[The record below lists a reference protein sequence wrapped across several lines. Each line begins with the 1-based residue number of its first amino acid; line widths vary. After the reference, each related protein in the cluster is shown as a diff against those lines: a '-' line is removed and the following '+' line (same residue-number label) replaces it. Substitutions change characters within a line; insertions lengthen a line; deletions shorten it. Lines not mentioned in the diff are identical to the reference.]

1 MKKNILYGALVN
13 LICIEAHAM
22 QYPDPST
29 AILIGRGSVIK
40 QSLQSGLTP
49 PKQENGAVQEAHSFA
64 LPQPQEEQNTQR
76 LFPEQHQQAD
86 TINCDYRIPVE
97 ISSISLEFVINWAQ
111 QAVRQSFDFNFASI
125 DTQLEKLQACYTESG
140 WVKFKSALQSSGNVD
155 VIKTQNLAVSS
166 QIDGQAQLI
175 EFKDYLWKMNVP
187 LKVVYQSNEE
197 RVTHFLNVYLTV
209 GRKINGNLGIMQ
221 MIATPRFAPISLKST
236 SVDEAVRD
244 MYQIVAKKKVE
255 ALNTVQ
261 KSMTSFFT
269 SLFPQRIGLRAPTTT
284 AQQRQLEHIAQLPP
298 SPFPQRAQAI
308 QRMPIAQHQ
317 EEPNSNFGYK
327 TLAEITQMNQN
338 FILFGL
344 NQALI
349 QSFNFKYKFLD
360 TPVQELHSWYA
371 ENGEVRTAAQKSDS
385 IQASSTQKTAMNS
398 PLYEAARLTATDNDQ
413 WKITF
418 PLNLAD
424 ANNKNKV
431 TQLHVTI
438 GWTITANDSRPRIVS
453 ASAPSVHP
461 TMGAASPNAD
471 TSTARINQAAEAMQK
486 IQENNPMQQAQPSIP
501 QQLPQVVLQ
510 NPPTLQST
518 TAAQSDVINCDYKTP
533 AGTTSIDQALVL
545 RWAEYAAMQSFNFN
559 SELIDTQLQRLQAC
573 FTKKGWVE
581 FQTAMNKSGNI
592 EAIKTLQLTMSSEIA
607 RRAQLLEAKGNQW
620 KIALPLKV
628 LYQSDK
634 GKVVQ
639 LVNINLIVSQ
649 KITGEL
655 GIRRM
660 IATLSDTSAP
670 SDSPHS

>member
-13 LICIEAHAM
+13 LICIEAQAM

-40 QSLQSGLTP
+40 QSVQSGLMP
-49 PKQENGAVQEAHSFA
+49 PKQDNGALQEAHSFA
-64 LPQPQEEQNTQR
+64 LPQPQEEQNTQS
-76 LFPEQHQQAD
+76 LFPEQQQAD
-86 TINCDYRIPVE
+86 TIDCDYKIPVE
-97 ISSISLEFVINWAQ
+97 ISNISLEFVINWAQ
-111 QAVRQSFDFNFASI
+111 QAVRQSFDFNFASV

-187 LKVVYQSNEE
+187 LKVVYQSDEE
-197 RVTHFLNVYLTV
+197 RVTHFLNIYLTV

-236 SVDEAVRD
+236 SVDKAVGG
-244 MYQIVAKKKVE
+244 MYQIVAKKKAE
-255 ALNTVQ
+255 TLNAVQ
-261 KSMTSFFT
+261 KNMASFFM
-269 SLFPQRIGLRAPTTT
+269 SLFPQRIGLRAPTNT
-284 AQQRQLEHIAQLPP
+284 AQPRQFEHIAQLPP
-298 SPFPQRAQAI
+298 YPLPQRTQAI
-308 QRMPIAQHQ
+308 QRMPIAQGQ

-327 TLAEITQMNQN
+327 TLAEITQMHQN

-349 QSFNFKYKFLD
+349 QSFDFKYKFLD
-360 TPVQELHSWYA
+360 TPVQQFHSWYA

-385 IQASSTQKTAMNS
+385 ISANSTQKTAMNS
-398 PLYEAARLTATDNDQ
+398 PMYEAARLSVTDNDQ
-413 WKITF
+413 WKITL

-438 GWTITANDSRPRIVS
+438 GWKITANDFRPRIVT
-453 ASAPSVHP
+453 ASRPSVHP
-461 TMGAASPNAD
+461 TIQAASPNAGI
-471 TSTARINQAAEAMQK
+471 SAARVNQATEAMQK
-486 IQENNPMQQAQPSIP
+486 IQANNPMQQAQASIP
-501 QQLPQVVLQ
+501 QQLPQLVLQ
-510 NPPTLQST
+510 NPPTPQSAI
-518 TAAQSDVINCDYKTP
+518 AAQSQVLNCDYKTP
-533 AGTTSIDQALVL
+533 AGTTPIDQAIVL

-581 FQTAMNKSGNI
+581 FQTAMYKSGNI
-592 EAIKTLQLTMSSEIA
+592 EAIKTLQITMSSEIA
-607 RRAQLLEAKGNQW
+607 RGAQLLEAKGNQW
-620 KIALPLKV
+620 KIELPLKV

-634 GKVVQ
+634 GKAVQ
-639 LVNINLIVSQ
+639 LVNINLIVNR

-670 SDSPHS
+670 SDLPHS